1 MKTTIKLIL
10 GGVVIA
16 AGLFAAYRFTDLF
29 DFIKKKP
36 LTIDDTANVVSEIKK
51 LGEFTTA
58 CYYEEMAI
66 RDSYKE
72 KGKFLVFNT
81 TSENEILLIGKG
93 IVRAG
98 FDLSKITEN
107 DLRIKGDTIEV
118 NLPQP
123 EIFDIIM
130 NPSDFTTEYESG
142 TWTHE
147 MTKPIKVRAKS
158 DLEKNAYN
166 FGIIKKA
173 EESGI
178 KRLEALFKTFGFQVV
193 LLNIKQENTAE
204 TPASEKEALKEKNN
218 KK

>member
-98 FDLSKITEN
+98 FDLSKIAEN
-107 DLRIKGDTIEV
+107 DLRVKGDTIEV
-118 NLPQP
+118 DLPQP

-173 EESGI
+173 EESGL

-193 LLNIKQENTAE
+193 LLNIKQKDAAE
-204 TPASEKEALKEKNN
+204 ISASENDALKEK
-218 KK
+218 K

>member
-98 FDLSKITEN
+98 FDLSKIAEN
-107 DLRIKGDTIEV
+107 DLRVKGDTIEV
-118 NLPQP
+118 DLPQP

-147 MTKPIKVRAKS
+147 MTKPIKMRAKS
-158 DLEKNAYN
+158 DLEKNANN

-173 EESGI
+173 EESGL
-178 KRLEALFKTFGFQVV
+178 KRLEALFKTFGFHVV
-193 LLNIKQENTAE
+193 LLNIKQKDAAE
-204 TPASEKEALKEKNN
+204 ISASENDALKEK
-218 KK
+218 K

>member
-1 MKTTIKLIL
+1 MKTIIKLIL
-10 GGVVIA
+10 GLLIIA
-16 AGLFAAYRFTDLF
+16 AGLFAAYRFTNLF
-29 DFIKKKP
+29 DFLKKKT
-36 LTIDDTANVVSEIKK
+36 LTIDDTANVVSEIKR

-193 LLNIKQENTAE
+193 LLNIKQKDAAE
-204 TPASEKEALKEKNN
+204 ISASENDALKEK
-218 KK
+218 K

>member
-98 FDLSKITEN
+98 FDLSKIAEN
-107 DLRIKGDTIEV
+107 DLRVKGDTIEV
-118 NLPQP
+118 DLPQP

-147 MTKPIKVRAKS
+147 MTKPIKMRAKS
-158 DLEKNAYN
+158 DLEKNANN

-173 EESGI
+173 EESGL

-193 LLNIKQENTAE
+193 LLNIKQEDATE
-204 TPASEKEALKEKNN
+204 VSAS
-218 KK
+218 

>member
-98 FDLSKITEN
+98 FDLSKIAEN
-107 DLRIKGDTIEV
+107 DLRVKGDTIEV
-118 NLPQP
+118 DLPQP

-147 MTKPIKVRAKS
+147 MTKPIKMRAKS
-158 DLEKNAYN
+158 DLEKNANN

-173 EESGI
+173 EEGGL

-193 LLNIKQENTAE
+193 LLNIKQEDATE
-204 TPASEKEALKEKNN
+204 VSAS
-218 KK
+218 

>member
-1 MKTTIKLIL
+1 MKTIIKLIL
-10 GGVVIA
+10 GLLVIA
-16 AGLFAAYRFTDLF
+16 AGLFAAYRFTNLF
-29 DFIKKKP
+29 DFLKKKP
-36 LTIDDTANVVSEIKK
+36 LTIDDTANVVSEIKR

-193 LLNIKQENTAE
+193 LLNIKQKDAAE
-204 TPASEKEALKEKNN
+204 ISASENDALKEK
-218 KK
+218 K